1 MNKLFKI
8 KPYKQGKQPNAFLNL
23 KLNTNENPYHANVSI
38 IKEIIKEVKF
48 FGNILKYYPDPGS
61 YTIIN
66 EISKYY
72 NICYEKIFI
81 GNGSDDVLSNIF
93 LTFFKNKKILYLLDL
108 TYSFYESFI
117 KLYKI
122 KYKILKINKKFSID
136 IKKIKKNNNLILN
149 NPNAPTGKKINEIK
163 MKILILNRLSLLV
176 IDETYIDFKNKSL
189 INLIKIKKNVII
201 VKTFSKFK
209 SLAGLRIGFAL
220 SNESIIKF
228 MNSTKNSINS
238 YPINII
244 SQISVKN
251 IIKNNNYF
259 EKIKIKIF
267 KNKLLIIKN
276 LKKLNFNIIKSET
289 NFILINNKNLNI
301 NKLCNYLNKKNI
313 FIRKFDIPR
322 IENFARITIG
332 KKKDCI
338 LLVNTIKN
346 FIKL

>member
-1 MNKLFKI
+1 MNKLLQI
-8 KPYKQGKQPNAFLNL
+8 KPYKQGKQPNIFLNL
-23 KLNTNENPYHANVSI
+23 KLNTNENPYHVNIST
-38 IKEIIKEVKF
+38 IKEIIKEIKF
-48 FGNILKYYPDPGS
+48 FGNILKYYPDPDS
-61 YTIIN
+61 YIVIN
-66 EISKYY
+66 ELSKYY
-72 NICYEKIFI
+72 NVKYEEIFI
-81 GNGSDDVLSNIF
+81 GNGSDDVLSNVF
-93 LTFFKNKKILYLLDL
+93 LTFFKNKKILYLSDL

-122 KYKILKINKKFSID
+122 RYKILKINKNFSIN
-136 IKKIKKNNNLILN
+136 IKKIKKNNNLIIN

-163 MKILILNRLSLLV
+163 IKILILNRLSVLV
-176 IDETYIDFKNKSL
+176 IDETYIDFNNKSL
-189 INLIKIKKNVII
+189 VNLIKIKKNVII
-201 VKTFSKFK
+201 IKTFSKFK

-220 SNESIIKF
+220 SNEYMIKF

-267 KNKLLIIKN
+267 KNKLLITKN
-276 LKKLNFNIIKSET
+276 LKKLNFNIIESET
-289 NFILINNKNLNI
+289 NFILISNRNLNI

-313 FIRKFDIPR
+313 FIRKFDIPK
-322 IENFARITIG
+322 IENFARVTVG
-332 KKKDCI
+332 KKEDCI
-338 LLVNTIKN
+338 LLINNIRN